1 MKTNE
6 EIKEALLDL
15 AEKAVEELVGHIEDL
30 KEGDLDQLEQTVF
43 KAIMEFGRTA
53 LEELLRQKA
62 REEEAASPTEGSCG
76 HTLRLVSYREK
87 QVNTVMGPLT
97 IRRAYYHCQ
106 EPKRLAGRQN
116 PLPACPGVAPFDQR
130 WGLVGRRSSPGVR
143 RLVSFLSAR
152 LTHEEVAETLARLL
166 PLAISARQVGHVIQP
181 AGEAFRQFEDQ
192 QVQKLLTQGA
202 EKHRSEKERQEE
214 HGEPIRRLY
223 VEMDGVMARLRRGS
237 VPMEAHEQQRE
248 GDAYREVKVGAVFV
262 GEPGPERSDLVPG
275 VLIDR
280 PVSIKYVARRTTAE
294 EFAPQLYALARHH
307 GLSRARQIVIL
318 GDGAKWIWNLAEEQ
332 FPGALQIVDE
342 YHAREHVW
350 DVARAAFAAEPDLRD
365 SWAQAAIDHL
375 SEGKVEQ
382 VIAAIEQLP
391 PLAPEPGKTRS
402 LRETE
407 ADYFRTN
414 MSRMRYPVFRA
425 QGIHLGSGIAEAACK
440 TVVATRTKR
449 SGMRWT
455 PQGLDAILAL
465 RTAALNQEFDQSWQA
480 CREAV

>member
-62 REEEAASPTEGSCG
+62 REEEAASPAEGSCG

-152 LTHEEVAETLARLL
+152 LAHEEVAETLARLL
-166 PLAISARQVGHVIQP
+166 SLAISARQVGHVIQP

-202 EKHRSEKERQEE
+202 EKHRSEKEHQEE
-214 HGEPIRRLY
+214 HREPIRRLY

-237 VPMEAHEQQRE
+237 VP
-248 GDAYREVKVGAVFV
+248 
-262 GEPGPERSDLVPG
+262 
-275 VLIDR
+275 
-280 PVSIKYVARRTTAE
+280 YVARRTTAE
-294 EFAPQLYALARHH
+294 EFAPQLYTLARHH
-307 GLSRARQIVIL
+307 GLSRARQV
-318 GDGAKWIWNLAEEQ
+318 
-332 FPGALQIVDE
+332 VT
-342 YHAREHVW
+342 
-350 DVARAAFAAEPDLRD
+350 LRD

-391 PLAPEPGKTRS
+391 PLAPEPGKTRGI
-402 LRETE
+402 RETE
-407 ADYFRTN
+407 ADYFGTN
-414 MSRMRYPVFRA
+414 MPRMRYPVFRA